1 MRRKIRLIVIALV
14 VFCLGGGY
22 PLVSV
27 RAEVFSLDSLLRR
40 ADEESVQLRVSRS
53 AVEAAE
59 EGVKH
64 ARNQA
69 MPDIHIEAGVGYL
82 GNGQLWDRDFSNYT
96 PVENPHLTNNFA
108 IRAQQVIYSGGAL
121 TSAYKLAQL
130 GQEMATLSMQQN
142 RQEVRFVIT
151 GHYLDLCRLSNQV
164 MVLQENI
171 RLTDTLIYNVRARVE
186 SGTALETDITRYELQ
201 LANLQLQLE
210 RTINTREILAYQLG
224 SMLHIYMPV
233 EVEPIAMEMSVL
245 NPQSDWQSMAY
256 GSNIHLKQADMQVR
270 IQQQQV
276 GLSRSALIPKIAFV
290 AEDHLEG
297 PITIEVPVLD
307 KNFNYW
313 FLGVGIQYDLSS
325 AYKGRRAVRQSRTLL
340 RQAQEQ
346 YDLVTEQIEQAVQS
360 AYSDYLT
367 ATAEVRTQE
376 KAVQLAQ
383 ENYSVTRYRY
393 ENGLCLLTDM
403 LDAGSAKLSA
413 ELGLV
418 NAQINVQYNKTQLL
432 YLTSSL

>member
-1 MRRKIRLIVIALV
+1 M
-14 VFCLGGGY
+14 Y
-22 PLVSV
+22 
-27 RAEVFSLDSLLRR
+27 
-40 ADEESVQLRVSRS
+40 
-53 AVEAAE
+53 
-59 EGVKH
+59 
-64 ARNQA
+64 
-69 MPDIHIEAGVGYL
+69 
-82 GNGQLWDRDFSNYT
+82 
-96 PVENPHLTNNFA
+96 
-108 IRAQQVIYSGGAL
+108 
-121 TSAYKLAQL
+121 
-130 GQEMATLSMQQN
+130 
-142 RQEVRFVIT
+142 
-151 GHYLDLCRLSNQV
+151 
-164 MVLQENI
+164 
-171 RLTDTLIYNVRARVE
+171 ARVE

-224 SMLHIYMPV
+224 SMLHIEMPV
-233 EVEPIAMEMSVL
+233 EVEPIVMEMSVL

-256 GSNIHLKQADMQVR
+256 GSNIRLKQADTQVR

-290 AEDHLEG
+290 AEDHLDG

-346 YDLVTEQIEQAVQS
+346 YDLATEQVEQAVQA
-360 AYSDYLT
+360 AYSDYLI
-367 ATAEVRTQE
+367 AVAEVRTQE

-403 LDAGSAKLSA
+403 LDAGSTKLSA

-418 NAQINVQYNKTQLL
+418 NAQINVQYSKTQLL